1 MTAHSFY
8 NLGGDK
14 YGKVDKISGRSLQPG
29 LGARRKATANNF
41 VEADWQSVPAV
52 LYHSSCVESS
62 WLN

>member
-8 NLGGDK
+8 NLSGDK

-29 LGARRKATANNF
+29 LGARRKATANDF

-52 LYHSSCVESS
+52 CTTPAVSS
-62 WLN
+62 LAG